1 MSRLFESIRLQNGN
15 FHRLSYHQQR
25 MDRSV
30 KELFGQNNSVNLI
43 ENLKKYTP
51 PSTTDLYKC
60 RIVYTNQLESVEFI
74 PYEVKPVKSLKVVN
88 DQEIEYPH
96 KYTDRNKIGALF
108 NQRQSCDDILII
120 KNGFVT
126 DSSYSN
132 IIFYDGVNWITPDT
146 PLLKGTMRQFLLD
159 TAEIKACPIPVQ
171 DIPSF
176 KSFRLINAMLAFDGP
191 EIDVSKIVL

>member
-1 MSRLFESIRLQNGN
+1 MFRLLESIRLQNGN
-15 FHRLSYHQQR
+15 FHRLNYHQQR

-30 KELFGQNNSVNLI
+30 KELSGQRNAVSLM
-43 ENLKKYTP
+43 EALKKYNVPKTG
-51 PSTTDLYKC
+51 LYKC
-60 RIVYTNQLESVEFI
+60 RVVYSDKIETVEFI
-74 PYEVKPVKSLKVVN
+74 PYEIKPVNSLRIVY
-88 DQEIEYPH
+88 DQEIKYEH
-96 KYTDRNKIGALF
+96 KYQNRDSLNALLS
-108 NQRQSCDDILII
+108 QRQYCDDILIV

-132 IIFYDGVNWITPDT
+132 IIFYDGVNWITPAA

-159 TAEIKACPIPVQ
+159 TAEIKAAPVAVQ

-176 KSFRLINAMLAFDGP
+176 KKFRLINSMLAFDGP